1 MLALPKELREDR
13 WELLGGLWRQQARR
27 RRRGA
32 RRGGERRRA
41 GRRAAAALPP
51 TAKQLARL
59 DDDQLTRLWEALTA
73 QPAEEAGERFHGSA
87 VAAVRAARAPSNR
100 LASLDLSGV
109 ALCGIDGAGKPLP
122 GCSHTSSAV
131 ERLCDALRS
140 EHCELTSPASRAPRC
155 ARPRRARSRR
165 R

>member
-1 MLALPKELREDR
+1 MAPLTTAP
-13 WELLGGLWRQQARR
+13 
-27 RRRGA
+27 
-32 RRGGERRRA
+32 
-41 GRRAAAALPP
+41 PP

-87 VAAVRAARAPSNR
+87 VAAVCALLEAPSNR

-122 GCSHTSSAV
+122 GCSYTSSAV

-140 EHCELTSPASRAPRC
+140 EHCELSDASAKHCEPSDALAKHC
-155 ARPRRARSRR
+155 EHNNASAKHCEPDDASS
-165 R
+165 